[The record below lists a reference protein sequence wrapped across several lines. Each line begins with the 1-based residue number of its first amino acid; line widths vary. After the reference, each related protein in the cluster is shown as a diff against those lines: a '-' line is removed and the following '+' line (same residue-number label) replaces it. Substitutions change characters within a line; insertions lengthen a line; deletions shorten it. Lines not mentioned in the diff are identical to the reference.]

1 MTLDEARAIRH
12 KGQLQSEQDVNDY
25 ALLLGAALCGY
36 ANLPLT
42 VANAV
47 LFGTCAL
54 NRLPKTAEEA
64 IAAHAV
70 YLPDRPDPRLMNLLK

>member
-1 MTLDEARAIRH
+1 MTLDEARQVKH

-25 ALLLGAALCGY
+25 ILLLGAALVGY
-36 ANLPLT
+36 AGLPLT

-54 NRLPKTAEEA
+54 NRLPQTAEEA

-70 YLPDRPDPRLMNLLK
+70 YLPDRPNLRLMNLLK